1 MPSLYGTQLA
11 VTGGDV
17 GPQNNGYTPV
27 PGLGTLSITDDFLQ
41 FGGSAQVTLFL
52 GSANSIDANS
62 FNLYVQIVDTAT
74 NNVVSEVVFYGGSG
88 YNGMMIVSAYYQIAA
103 NTQPVLQAQWQVMGS
118 TGLTIAAPTT
128 ISFTAAV
135 FESQST

>member
-11 VTGGDV
+11 VSDGDV
-17 GPQNNGYTPV
+17 GPGNNGYTPV

-41 FGGSAQVTLFL
+41 FGGTAQVTLFL
-52 GSANSIDANS
+52 GSANSIDVDS
-62 FNLYVQIVDTAT
+62 FNLYVQIVDTAA

-88 YNGMMIVSAYYQIAA
+88 YNGMMIVSAYYQIAPQ
-103 NTQPVLQAQWQVMGS
+103 TQPVLQAQWQAMGS

-128 ISFTAAV
+128 ISFTALV
-135 FESQST
+135 FESENT